1 MSPRLVPAAR
11 GGATG
16 KALAV
21 GAAQYSGGAEGA
33 RISAA
38 GITSRPGEEASCDP
52 RHKKA
57 HARLF
62 GPHPRTVRFA
72 LHYGHP
78 AALPRSAVEGQWETS
93 LCSGSR
99 EQMMHAMLG
108 HAAPLAVNQ
117 EPRLLSS

>member
-21 GAAQYSGGAEGA
+21 GAAQHSGGAEGA

-52 RHKKA
+52 RHKRRNDA
-57 HARLF
+57 PVRLICSRCVEPLRHAV
-62 GPHPRTVRFA
+62 PQTA
-72 LHYGHP
+72 
-78 AALPRSAVEGQWETS
+78 
-93 LCSGSR
+93 
-99 EQMMHAMLG
+99 
-108 HAAPLAVNQ
+108 
-117 EPRLLSS
+117 